1 MKLKTNKILIK
12 EPRKKNQKNNDRIE
26 KIITYY
32 LKTKL
37 KTYKTFIKGPSM
49 KISNKITR
57 TEIKKS
63 KEKMIRV
70 YFLWNREKKGKKNK
84 R

>member
-1 MKLKTNKILIK
+1 
-12 EPRKKNQKNNDRIE
+12 
-26 KIITYY
+26 
-32 LKTKL
+32 
-37 KTYKTFIKGPSM
+37 M

-84 R
+84 RWRQTIYHLLLHPKPTRRFGQR

>member
-1 MKLKTNKILIK
+1 
-12 EPRKKNQKNNDRIE
+12 
-26 KIITYY
+26 
-32 LKTKL
+32 
-37 KTYKTFIKGPSM
+37 M

-70 YFLWNREKKGKKNK
+70 YFLWNREKKRKKNK

>member
-1 MKLKTNKILIK
+1 MMKLKTNKILIK

-37 KTYKTFIKGPSM
+37 KT
-49 KISNKITR
+49 
-57 TEIKKS
+57 
-63 KEKMIRV
+63 
-70 YFLWNREKKGKKNK
+70 
-84 R
+84 